1 MKGFCIDV
9 KTTLERYSDQLYL
22 LSVSVTDGHP
32 KASLPS
38 AGQLQLRPDAKV
50 GFLQA
55 VPRRVFAVVTPFFL
69 WLYVKRAHPLSGHG
83 FASQGVI
90 LGQMITKSAGNHA
103 ASLPLA
109 STETWW
115 WTSTTYT
122 DVAVH

>member
-55 VPRRVFAVVTPFFL
+55 VPRVCSLLLLLSSFGFMSNGHIHCLGMVLLLRVLF
-69 WLYVKRAHPLSGHG
+69 WVK
-83 FASQGVI
+83 
-90 LGQMITKSAGNHA
+90 
-103 ASLPLA
+103 
-109 STETWW
+109 
-115 WTSTTYT
+115 
-122 DVAVH
+122 